1 MPFLR
6 FKRRHDSQQLCDP
19 LLTTPGAPLVHSQYL
34 SGIQIKK
41 FAARKDEIHAELS
54 TKSTDKMTT
63 EENAQSF
70 GEGTEYQ
77 PNAHTTTEQKQK
89 EKISMDCVQG
99 EKFEAAMEQAGGKPS
114 MHRVSEPSGYSMT
127 SLMATMPHV
136 DKNLPNWAPEK
147 PADYS
152 QVGYSK
158 SPCKSKRATQN
169 RYVYEPAIACSSKC
183 PVQQDGY
190 VPDEEGTQ
198 VKLTRGGC
206 PHRVR
211 DSASPTSPTFTK
223 DKTAGQKQSLTD
235 EFIESAEDDCATQY
249 DRTSSDTELTA
260 VFYNTYGRKSWWRKL
275 MSLGKREKQKLPD
288 YVVRHQQHEEER
300 KKTER
305 KARRARRQASF
316 ASLRS
321 FRSMLKH
328 GSSGSESSRQSSSD
342 GTGQVLGKPKEAR
355 DELAR
360 TEIIVSDLKKAG
372 HGSSDD
378 YPLTSSTPAPG
389 APQNAP
395 ISTKPNALTAEE
407 LEESKY
413 VSVSKVANDSPPSP
427 PPAPADHVR
436 LLTSRQPVPA
446 VPDEQRTPISLADR
460 QERNDSGANL
470 SDADMVAHP
479 TDKIGF
485 LPTRTVLPS
494 DQNHGILYRGLDP
507 DPMGRIAGMRRHD
520 TDGTGC
526 SACDESGERDLQT
539 NKFVAANVPVPEIGV
554 WDGPR
559 DVLDV

>member
-6 FKRRHDSQQLCDP
+6 LKRRHDGQQPCDP
-19 LLTTPGAPLVHSQYL
+19 LLTTPGAPLVHSQSL

-41 FAARKDEIHAELS
+41 FATRKDEIHAELS
-54 TKSTDKMTT
+54 TKSIDKMTT
-63 EENAQSF
+63 EEEAQSF

-77 PNAHTTTEQKQK
+77 PNAHATTEQKQK
-89 EKISMDCVQG
+89 EKISMDCVHG

-114 MHRVSEPSGYSMT
+114 MQRVSEPSGYSMT

-136 DKNLPNWAPEK
+136 HKNLPNWAPKK

-158 SPCKSKRATQN
+158 LPHKSKIATQN
-169 RYVYEPAIACSSKC
+169 RYVYEPAIACSLKC

-190 VPDEEGTQ
+190 MPDEEGTQ

-211 DSASPTSPTFTK
+211 DSASPQSPTFTK
-223 DKTAGQKQSLTD
+223 DNTTGQKQSLTD
-235 EFIESAEDDCATQY
+235 EFIESAEDDSAARY
-249 DRTSSDTELTA
+249 DRASSDTELTA
-260 VFYNTYGRKSWWRKL
+260 VFYNTYGRKTWWRKL

-288 YVVRHQQHEEER
+288 YVVRHWQHEEER

-305 KARRARRQASF
+305 KARRAKRQASF

-328 GSSGSESSRQSSSD
+328 GSSGSESSRQSSSG
-342 GTGQVLGKPKEAR
+342 GTGQVLSKPKEAR

-360 TEIIVSDLKKAG
+360 NGIIVTDPKKAG
-372 HGSSDD
+372 HGSSDN
-378 YPLTSSTPAPG
+378 YSLTSSTPAP
-389 APQNAP
+389 NAP
-395 ISTKPNALTAEE
+395 HNAQISTRPNALTAEKF
-407 LEESKY
+407 EESKAKY
-413 VSVSKVANDSPPSP
+413 ASVSKIANDSPPSP
-427 PPAPADHVR
+427 QPAPANHVR
-436 LLTSRQPVPA
+436 LLASRQSVPT
-446 VPDEQRTPISLADR
+446 VPDKQRIPISLGDR

-470 SDADMVAHP
+470 SDADRVAHP

-485 LPTRTVLPS
+485 LPIRTVLPS
-494 DQNHGILYRGLDP
+494 DQNHGVLYRELDS

-526 SACDESGERDLQT
+526 GACDGSGARDLQT
-539 NKFVAANVPVPEIGV
+539 VVATNAPVPEIGV
-554 WDGPR
+554 WDGPK
-559 DVLDV
+559 DELDV